1 VIVRIA
7 WIAVILLPVLVILGE
22 WLFSTNG
29 GDSSVG
35 AETQRK
41 AGLAIV
47 RVAWI
52 TAILVPLLVILAAL
66 TSGSDGGDSSRLSP
80 EVASARPAAPLV
92 GAEAQ
97 KTKAPAPRDGHRQLA
112 REQTEG
118 GSHPSSGAPLPSA
131 PQPGGGGGGAPE
143 VTPQPKPPRAPQPK
157 PQPAPPQTPT
167 PSAPPVSQTSPAP
180 VQTTTTT
187 VSVANNNTDGP

>member
-22 WLFSTNG
+22 WFFSTNR

-35 AETQRK
+35 VETQRK
-41 AGLAIV
+41 AGLAMV
-47 RVAWI
+47 RIAWVA
-52 TAILVPLLVILAAL
+52 AILVPVLIILGGL
-66 TSGSDGGDSSRLSP
+66 FSGSDGGDSSRQSP
-80 EVASARPAAPLV
+80 KVASAPPATPVV
-92 GAEAQ
+92 GAESQ
-97 KTKAPAPRDGHRQLA
+97 RRKAPAPQAGHRQLVSGQA
-112 REQTEG
+112 QG

-143 VTPQPKPPRAPQPK
+143 VTAPKPPPAPQTK

-167 PSAPPVSQTSPAP
+167 PSEPPVSQTSPAP
-180 VQTTTTT
+180 VQTTTI
-187 VSVANNNTDGP
+187 SVANNNTDGP